1 MGEIKIMVN
10 KQKHVKVSLNFR
22 NTDPTDSLSGYAEEK
37 VRNCV
42 QKFAHH
48 DTEVRVVL
56 SVEKNRQIAEA
67 QFHCDGADFSGKQE
81 SEDLYASIDALVDSL
96 STQLRKHKDRLTKH
110 H

>member
-1 MGEIKIMVN
+1 MVN
-10 KQKHVKVSLNFR
+10 KQRHVKVSLNYR
-22 NTDPTDSLSGYAEEK
+22 NTEPTESLSGYAEEK

-56 SVEKNRQIAEA
+56 SVEKNRQVAEA

-81 SEDLYASIDALVDSL
+81 SDDLYASIDGLVDL
-96 STQLRKHKDRLTKH
+96 ITNQLRKHKDRLTKH

>member
-1 MGEIKIMVN
+1 MVMPN
-10 KQKHVKVSLNFR
+10 KHKNVKVSLSFR
-22 NTDPTDSLSGYAEEK
+22 NTEPTEALVGYAEEK

-81 SEDLYASIDALVDSL
+81 SQDLYSSIDGLVDTL
-96 STQLRKHKDRLTKH
+96 TNQLRRHKDRLKSH
-110 H
+110 N